1 MKKQIWKKLVI
12 FTLAVAV
19 VMAFALSN
27 QNARLFASEGEEVA
41 AQEPAPAPAPAPAPE
56 PAPAPAPEPAPA
68 PAEEPKA
75 EAPKAEEPKAEA
87 PKAEEPKAE
96 EPKAEEPKAEEPKT
110 EEPKTEE
117 PKAEEPKT
125 EEPKDEETS
134 AEESKTEQTEEEKKE
149 EEQTEEETVL
159 PAAQLPITVKLVDA
173 QGAAVGDGQWT
184 GTVAFAEG
192 QTAADVA
199 LPAVEGYVTPALTV
213 ERNKDTTA
221 LNVTAIYAAAKPAEK
236 ASFTA
241 AFAIAGSENGKVTA
255 AGAEATNGYSL
266 KLTEG
271 ETLTFTVAPNEGCT
285 ATVRINGA
293 EVAIATGSTYSIP
306 MDGDKTVAI
315 TFTKPQ
321 TEEEAEAEEAEA
333 EKSLEELVNPNR
345 SISIG
350 LAGNPTTL
358 RYGDSVTLVATLSGY
373 ENLEYTVRW
382 QYSKDGSSWQ
392 DCGVTGETMTVVV
405 TPENAANYWNVLV
418 TITGVK

>member
-68 PAEEPKA
+68 PAEEP
-75 EAPKAEEPKAEA
+75 APA
-87 PKAEEPKAE
+87 PAG

-110 EEPKTEE
+110 EEPKSEE
-117 PKAEEPKT
+117 APAEEPKT
-125 EEPKDEETS
+125 EQPTEE
-134 AEESKTEQTEEEKKE
+134 KTEEKKE
-149 EEQTEEETVL
+149 EQQAEEAVL

-173 QGAAVGDGQWT
+173 QGTPVGEGTWT

-192 QTAADVA
+192 QVSADVT
-199 LPAVEGYVTPALTV
+199 LPAVEGYVAPALKV
-213 ERNKDTTA
+213 ERNKETTA
-221 LNVTAIYAAAKPAEK
+221 LNVTAIYAAAKAEQK

-241 AFAIAGSENGKVTA
+241 TFAIAGIENGKVTA

-271 ETLTFTVAPNEGCT
+271 ETLSFTAAPNEGCT
-285 ATVRINGA
+285 VTVKINGA
-293 EVAIATGSTYSIP
+293 EVAIATGNTYSIP

-315 TFTKPQ
+315 TFAKPQ
-321 TEEEAEAEEAEA
+321 TEEAKTEEAKTEEAEA
-333 EKSLEELVNPNR
+333 EKPNR
-345 SISIG
+345 SIHLS
-350 LAGNPTTL
+350 LAGNPSTL
-358 RYGDSVTLVATLSGY
+358 KYGDSVTLVATLTGF
-373 ENLEYTVRW
+373 ENVEYTVAW
-382 QYSKDGSSWQ
+382 QYSTDGSSWQ
-392 DCGVTGETMTVVV
+392 DCGITGETMTVVV
-405 TPENAANYWNVLV
+405 SPENANNYWNVLV
-418 TITGVK
+418 TITGEK

>member
-87 PKAEEPKAE
+87 PKTEEPKAE
-96 EPKAEEPKAEEPKT
+96 EPKAEEPKP
-110 EEPKTEE
+110 EE

-125 EEPKDEETS
+125 EEPKDEETP

-271 ETLTFTVAPNEGCT
+271 ETLTFTAAPNEGCT
-285 ATVRINGA
+285 GTVRINGA
-293 EVAIATGSTYSIP
+293 EVAIATGNTYSIP

-321 TEEEAEAEEAEA
+321 TEEEAEAEEAKAEEAEA

-358 RYGDSVTLVATLSGY
+358 RYGDSVTLAATLSGY

-382 QYSKDGSSWQ
+382 QYSTDDATWQ
-392 DCGVTGETMTVVV
+392 DSGITGETMTFVV
-405 TPENAANYWNVLV
+405 TPENARYYWNVLV

>member
-41 AQEPAPAPAPAPAPE
+41 AQEPAPAPEPSPAPAPAPAPAPE

-87 PKAEEPKAE
+87 PKAE

-221 LNVTAIYAAAKPAEK
+221 LNVTAVYAAAKPVEK
-236 ASFTA
+236 ATFTA

-315 TFTKPQ
+315 TFAQPQ
-321 TEEEAEAEEAEA
+321 TEEEAEA

>member
-56 PAPAPAPEPAPA
+56 PAPAPAPAPEPAPA

-87 PKAEEPKAE
+87 PKTEEPKAE

-110 EEPKTEE
+110 EEPKSEE
-117 PKAEEPKT
+117 APAEEPKT
-125 EEPKDEETS
+125 EQP
-134 AEESKTEQTEEEKKE
+134 AEEKTEEKKE
-149 EEQTEEETVL
+149 EQQAEEAVL

-173 QGAAVGDGQWT
+173 QGTPVGEGTWT

-192 QTAADVA
+192 QASADVT
-199 LPAVEGYVTPALTV
+199 LPAVEGYVAPALKV

-221 LNVTAIYAAAKPAEK
+221 LNVTAIYAAPKAAEK

-241 AFAIAGSENGKVTA
+241 TFAIAGIENGKVTA

-271 ETLTFTVAPNEGCT
+271 ETLTFTAVPNEGCT
-285 ATVRINGA
+285 VTVKINGA
-293 EVAIATGSTYSIP
+293 EVAIATGNTYSIP
-306 MDGDKTVAI
+306 MDGDKTVDI
-315 TFTKPQ
+315 TFAQPQ
-321 TEEEAEAEEAEA
+321 TEEEAAAEEAKA
-333 EKSLEELVNPNR
+333 EKTLAEQLNPNR

-358 RYGDSVTLVATLSGY
+358 RYGDSVTLAATLSGY

-392 DCGVTGETMTVVV
+392 DCGVTGGTMTIVL
-405 TPENAANYWNVLV
+405 TRENADNYWNVLV

>member
-87 PKAEEPKAE
+87 PKTEEPKAE
-96 EPKAEEPKAEEPKT
+96 EPKAEDPKT
-110 EEPKTEE
+110 
-117 PKAEEPKT
+117 EEPKT

-213 ERNKDTTA
+213 ERNKETAA

-241 AFAIAGSENGKVTA
+241 TFAIAGIENGKVTA
-255 AGAEATNGYSL
+255 AGVGATNGYSL

-271 ETLTFTVAPNEGCT
+271 ETLTFTAAPNEGCT

-315 TFTKPQ
+315 TFAQPQ
-321 TEEEAEAEEAEA
+321 TEEGAEAEEAEA

-358 RYGDSVTLVATLSGY
+358 RYGDSVTLAATLSGY

-382 QYSKDGSSWQ
+382 QYSADGSSWQ